1 MSEFD
6 YEEAYYWWSIN
17 DVCELIRQYGYTKV
31 LIDIDKSLRNQDL
44 EVTIANTI
52 EDGSIEDEDFE

>member
-31 LIDIDKSLRNQDL
+31 LMDIDKSLKGSDL
-44 EVTIANTI
+44 DVTISNI
-52 EDGSIEDEDFE
+52 LEDEQ

>member
-6 YEEAYYWWSIN
+6 YEEASYWWSIN

-31 LIDIDKSLRNQDL
+31 LMDIDKTLKPIDL
-44 EVTIANTI
+44 DVTISNI
-52 EDGSIEDEDFE
+52 LDDEQSFNADEQ

>member
-31 LIDIDKSLRNQDL
+31 LMDIDKSLKSTDL
-44 EVTIANTI
+44 SVTVANI
-52 EDGSIEDEDFE
+52 MDIDNDKGIDL

>member
-31 LIDIDKSLRNQDL
+31 LLDIDKSLRNQDL
-44 EVTIANTI
+44 EVTLKNTI
-52 EDGSIEDEDFE
+52 PNSLEEEHKE

>member
-31 LIDIDKSLRNQDL
+31 LMDIDKSLKNDDL
-44 EVTIANTI
+44 AVELKNIN
-52 EDGSIEDEDFE
+52 EDME

>member
-6 YEEAYYWWSIN
+6 YEEASYWWSIN

-31 LIDIDKSLRNQDL
+31 LMDIDKTLKPIDL
-44 EVTIANTI
+44 DVTISNI
-52 EDGSIEDEDFE
+52 LDDEQYFNEDEQ

>member
-31 LIDIDKSLRNQDL
+31 LMDIDKSLRGSDL
-44 EVTIANTI
+44 DVTISNI
-52 EDGSIEDEDFE
+52 LDDGQSFNEDKQ

>member
-31 LIDIDKSLRNQDL
+31 LMDIDKSLKNEDL
-44 EVTIANTI
+44 VVELKNIDQL
-52 EDGSIEDEDFE
+52 EGDME

>member
-31 LIDIDKSLRNQDL
+31 LMDIDKSLKSTDL
-44 EVTIANTI
+44 SVTVANI
-52 EDGSIEDEDFE
+52 MDIDNDKGVDV

>member
-31 LIDIDKSLRNQDL
+31 LMDIDKSLKGTDL
-44 EVTIANTI
+44 DVTISNITDNTE
-52 EDGSIEDEDFE
+52 EDI

>member
-31 LIDIDKSLRNQDL
+31 LMDIDKALKNKDL
-44 EVTIANTI
+44 EVEYAQI
-52 EDGSIEDEDFE
+52 EGIKE

>member
-31 LIDIDKSLRNQDL
+31 LMDIDKSLRNQDL
-44 EVTIANTI
+44 EVTLKNTI
-52 EDGSIEDEDFE
+52 PDTLEEDH

>member
-31 LIDIDKSLRNQDL
+31 LSDIDKSLKSTDL
-44 EVTIANTI
+44 SVTVANI
-52 EDGSIEDEDFE
+52 MDIDNDKGIDL

>member
-1 MSEFD
+1 MSEYD

-31 LIDIDKSLRNQDL
+31 LIDIDKALKTEDL
-44 EVTIANTI
+44 VVEYKNI
-52 EDGSIEDEDFE
+52 EGDE

>member
-31 LIDIDKSLRNQDL
+31 LSDIDKSLKSTDL
-44 EVTIANTI
+44 SVTVANIMDTDNDKGI
-52 EDGSIEDEDFE
+52 DL

>member
-17 DVCELIRQYGYTKV
+17 DVCELIRLYGYTKV
-31 LIDIDKSLRNQDL
+31 LLDIDKSLRNQDL
-44 EVTIANTI
+44 EVTLKNTI
-52 EDGSIEDEDFE
+52 PNSLEEEHKE